1 MREQDK
7 TDSVWS
13 RIERWFRAETVSTGS
28 LVSTGVFLI
37 GMIISPLDFLDKI
50 LGVFS
55 VISIV
60 VCIFSYTKRLFDSI
74 KNLADRAEAINKNL
88 ADRAEAINKNL
99 ADHAKAINESLS
111 RFNRS
116 LEELNETTM
125 EVLTSA
131 VSCVSDLAG
140 AKFIPEGIIENKKE
154 KISEVLT
161 SIRFNLSSWGRIF
174 EQQSGDELTEIWL
187 ETCTTY
193 FREESIDIQ
202 RRELVTN
209 SRNYTFLLLQTLMA
223 FLRRCNEGEKVL
235 VYAVTP
241 IHPRDWYNWPHGRNK
256 PRIHY
261 EEDFMRLYRGL
272 LQEII
277 TQYSSKLDVTRVV
290 LSAENDS
297 LRSAF
302 EWTLSRFDTD
312 YDKLEHWFIVDIPVR
327 PRDLPHFVA
336 GVHGAL
342 HVFPQDVFVVPA
354 YYSGYSYFDDQ
365 RRLYHHTWKIVIDA
379 VAQWRDKAKE
389 ILKQDMRSQ
398 LDSLKD
404 SLKKESSNNG
414 EGLQRRLDEYIEQ
427 LEQQQ
432 LDLLEFIRFMQ
443 MVSVRFPNLHRIAD
457 GCIVSVL
464 RYLNSK
470 NVDQPQKLKE
480 LWISRL
486 HSDNQA
492 YYHILTSESIN
503 HWTKIAPSFV
513 MFGKKNSN
521 QQDEWK
527 LVILSDIHYPFV
539 TSRIRYITSEEELK
553 NYMKLLESIKVFSF
567 KEVERNS

>member
-7 TDSVWS
+7 ADSVWS
-13 RIERWFRAETVSTGS
+13 RIERRFRAETVSTWS
-28 LVSTGVFLI
+28 LVSTGISVLV
-37 GMIISPLDFLDKI
+37 MIISQLDLLDKI
-50 LGVFS
+50 FGVFS
-55 VISIV
+55 VIFIV
-60 VCIFSYTKRLFDSI
+60 VCILSYTKRLFDSI
-74 KNLADRAEAINKNL
+74 KNLAD
-88 ADRAEAINKNL
+88 
-99 ADHAKAINESLS
+99 HAKAINEGLS

-116 LEELNETTM
+116 LEELNQTTM

-140 AKFIPEGIIENKKE
+140 AKFIPERIIENKKE
-154 KISEVLT
+154 KISELLT
-161 SIRFNLSSWGRIF
+161 SLRFNLSSWGRILG
-174 EQQSGDELTEIWL
+174 QQSGDELTEILTEIWL
-187 ETCTTY
+187 ETCATY

-202 RRELVTN
+202 RGELVTN
-209 SRNYTFLLLQTLMA
+209 SRNYTFLLLQTLIA
-223 FLRRCNEGEKVL
+223 FLRRCNEEEKVL

-297 LRSAF
+297 LRSVF

-336 GVHGAL
+336 GVHGDL

-354 YYSGYSYFDDQ
+354 YYSGYSHFPDQ
-365 RRLYHHTWKIVIDA
+365 YQWYHHATWETVIGKVDW
-379 VAQWRDKAKE
+379 WRDKAKE
-389 ILKQDMRSQ
+389 ILERDMRSQ
-398 LDSLKD
+398 LGSLKD
-404 SLKKESSNNG
+404 SLKEESSNNG
-414 EGLQRRLDEYIEQ
+414 EGLQGRLGEYIEQ
-427 LEQQQ
+427 LKQQQ

-443 MVSVRFPNLHRIAD
+443 MVSVRFPNLHGIAD

-470 NVDQPQKLKE
+470 DVVQPQQLKE
-480 LWISRL
+480 LWVSRL
-486 HSDNQA
+486 HSNNQA
-492 YYHILTSESIN
+492 YYCTLTQESIN
-503 HWTKIAPSFV
+503 SWTEIAPSFV

-521 QQDEWK
+521 QQQGEWK

-539 TSRIRYITSEEELK
+539 TSRIRYITSKEELE
-553 NYMKLLESIKVFSF
+553 NYIKLIESIRVRPF
-567 KEVERNS
+567 